1 MAMTFLT
8 GVSRYAAAT
17 ATALALAA
25 CGGGGSDTPTPTT
38 GATTTFPIAAAMA
51 SYARDTRTVPFTL
64 TGTGTGTSAGQT
76 IAVTG
81 SGNIA
86 STIIAGTFEGA
97 PAQVRTLTTTGTLTA
112 QGASST
118 VSDRT
123 VAFYDANYQALGS
136 STASGYCVHSG
147 ITGLPASAKV
157 GDTGTWYS
165 ATCYTNSTKSVR
177 TGAVAV
183 SYAIESLTATSVI
196 LKVTFKVTPQI
207 GTVTTQEIP
216 YTITAAGA
224 VSAGE
229 TAVTLTVNGVA
240 VSVIFKFL

>member
-1 MAMTFLT
+1 MALTFFT
-8 GVSRYAAAT
+8 GVSRFAAAT

-64 TGTGTGTSAGQT
+64 TGTGTSGGQT

-86 STIIAGTFEGA
+86 ATIIAGTFEGA
-97 PAQVRTLTTTGTLTA
+97 PAQVRTLTTTGTVTA
-112 QGASST
+112 QGTSST

-196 LKVTFKVTPQI
+196 LKVTLKFTPQI

-224 VSAGE
+224 VSARE

>member
-1 MAMTFLT
+1 MALTFFT
-8 GVSRYAAAT
+8 GVSRFAAAT

-64 TGTGTGTSAGQT
+64 TGTGTSGGQT

-86 STIIAGTFEGA
+86 ATIIAGTFEGA

-112 QGASST
+112 QGTSST

-136 STASGYCVHSG
+136 STASSYCVHSG

-196 LKVTFKVTPQI
+196 LKVTLKFTPQI

-224 VSAGE
+224 VSARE

>member
-64 TGTGTGTSAGQT
+64 TGTGTSGGQT

-86 STIIAGTFEGA
+86 ATIIAGTFEGA
-97 PAQVRTLTTTGTLTA
+97 PAQVRTLTTTGTVTA
-112 QGASST
+112 QGTSST

-224 VSAGE
+224 VSARE

>member
-1 MAMTFLT
+1 MSTTFFT
-8 GVSRYAAAT
+8 GISRYAAAL

-25 CGGGGSDTPTPTT
+25 CGGGGSDTPAPATA
-38 GATTTFPIAAAMA
+38 ATTTFPIAAAMA

-64 TGTGTGTSAGQT
+64 TGTGMSNGQT
-76 IAVTG
+76 IAFTG
-81 SGNIA
+81 SGNVA
-86 STIIAGTFEGA
+86 STIVAGTFEGA
-97 PAQVRTLTTTGTLTA
+97 PAQVKTLTTTGTVTA
-112 QGASST
+112 QGTSST
-118 VSDRT
+118 VSDRS
-123 VAFYDANYQALGS
+123 VAFYDANYQALGTSTDS
-136 STASGYCVHSG
+136 SYCVLSG
-147 ITGLPASAKV
+147 VVGLPTSAKV
-157 GDTGTWYS
+157 GDKGPWYS
-165 ATCYTNSTKSVR
+165 TTCYTNSTKSVR

-196 LKVTFKVTPQI
+196 LKVTLKFTPQI

-224 VSAGE
+224 VSARE